1 MIDPE
6 LKQKF
11 LDELCERPIV
21 TIAAK
26 RLGISKATVYRW
38 RNEDPDFASQFKR
51 CLAEGRGTITDLA
64 EGKLIGA
71 IQKSER
77 WAVMGWLE
85 ANTKR
90 YRKPRKPL
98 PVPPLH
104 RIISAV
110 QVQVVNP
117 DGSYRDETGA
127 WHTMY
132 DGAKNPRPEAKPEPP
147 LVHLKNPPRV
157 IQKIPPNPSL

>member
-26 RLGISKATVYRW
+26 RLGISKATIYRW
-38 RNEDPDFASQFKR
+38 RNEDPDFASQFKS
-51 CLAEGRGTITDLA
+51 CLSEGRVTITDLA

-71 IQKSER
+71 IQKGER
-77 WAVMGWLE
+77 WAIMGWLD

-104 RIISAV
+104 RTLSTV
-110 QVQVVNP
+110 QIQVINP
-117 DGSYRDETGA
+117 DGSYVDKHGV
-127 WHTMY
+127 
-132 DGAKNPRPEAKPEPP
+132 AKNVRTDTFSSVKPKKK
-147 LVHLKNPPRV
+147 LMILGKVSSAATD
-157 IQKIPPNPSL
+157 PNQP